1 MSIAKKT
8 VLFLFSLFSSIMFVS
23 MLSLIIS
30 PMVQELS
37 LNVISNI
44 IYPLFFTIGLLF
56 FIFIQALF
64 RYIMNKKTLSANSTL
79 LSINISRFT
88 LKEKLWLYLLVA
100 VVYFASFFKGI
111 ILDYTLI
118 IRILLFVGTI
128 VIIEALLRLSNKN
141 MKIYFLRKGIVVS
154 GFDIRVEIPFGQS
167 VDIHNDSGV
176 YSYYDID
183 SYFIF
188 PEHVE
193 LYLINEQGKL
203 EFKIDEETKRQ
214 VMGILVQQKIEMRK
228 FS

>member
-8 VLFLFSLFSSIMFVS
+8 VLFLFSLFSSIIFVS
-23 MLSLIIS
+23 ILSVAIS
-30 PMVQELS
+30 PLVQSLS
-37 LNVISNI
+37 QSVISNI

-64 RYIMNKKTLSANSTL
+64 RYLVNKKTLSENTILFSVKT
-79 LSINISRFT
+79 SKFT

-111 ILDYTLI
+111 ILDYTLV
-118 IRILLFVGTI
+118 IRILLFAVTI
-128 VIIEALLRLSNKN
+128 VIIEALLRTSNKN
-141 MKIYFLRKGIVVS
+141 INIYFLRKGIVVS

-188 PEHVE
+188 PDHVE
-193 LYLINEQGKL
+193 LYLISEQGKL
-203 EFKIDEETKRQ
+203 EFKVDEETKRQ
-214 VMGILVQQKIEMRK
+214 LMGILVQQKIEMRK